1 MASEDLAVAQQKMT
15 RVVEALERDLRRVQT
30 GAASGSLLNEVFV
43 DHHGR
48 RRLIDMATITIPDPR
63 QIVVQ
68 PWDPASL
75 RAIGTAISQSRIG
88 LTPTVDGPSI
98 RLYVPGLSEERR
110 RELAGIVHR
119 RVEQAHVEVRSVR
132 HETLAA
138 IRKREKARVISADDG
153 RHETAQLRRLT
164 DQAIDAVDARGEAKV
179 AELLHLEGIGPP

>member
-1 MASEDLAVAQQKMT
+1 MASEDLTVAEQKMA

-30 GAASGSLLNEVFV
+30 GAASASLLNEVFV

-48 RRLIDMATITIPDPR
+48 RRLVDIATITISDPR
-63 QIVVQ
+63 QIVIQ

-119 RVEQAHVEVRSVR
+119 RVEQAHVDIRSVR
-132 HETLAA
+132 HEALATT
-138 IRKREKARVISADDG
+138 RKRETSRLIGADDA
-153 RHETAQLRRLT
+153 RREAAELQRLT
-164 DQAIDAVDARGEAKV
+164 DRFVEQIDARGEAKV
-179 AELLHLEGIGPP
+179 AALMRL

>member
-1 MASEDLAVAQQKMT
+1 MASEDLTVAEQKMA

-30 GAASGSLLNEVFV
+30 GAASASLLNEVFV

-48 RRLIDMATITIPDPR
+48 RRLIDIATITIPDPR
-63 QIVVQ
+63 QIVIQ

-110 RELAGIVHR
+110 RELAGIVQR
-119 RVEQAHVEVRSVR
+119 RVEQAHVDVRSVR
-132 HETLAA
+132 HEVLAA
-138 IRKREKARVISADDG
+138 IKKREKARLLGVDDA
-153 RHETAQLRRLT
+153 RREATELQRLT
-164 DQAIDAVDARGEAKV
+164 DRFSTEADGRGAAKV
-179 AELLHLEGIGPP
+179 TALMRL